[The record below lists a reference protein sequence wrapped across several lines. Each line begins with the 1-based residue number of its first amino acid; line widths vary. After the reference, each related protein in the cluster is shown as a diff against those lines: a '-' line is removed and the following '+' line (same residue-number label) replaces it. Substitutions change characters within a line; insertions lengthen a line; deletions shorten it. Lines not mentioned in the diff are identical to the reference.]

1 MIRRDKSST
10 KVRVVYDA
18 SCSQGI
24 SPSLNQ
30 CLHIGPSFGQ
40 CILDILIRFR
50 MHKVALVGDMEKAF
64 LMVSITERDRDAL
77 RFLWF
82 NDVSVATPTLI
93 KYKFTR
99 VVFGS
104 Y

>member
-1 MIRRDKSST
+1 
-10 KVRVVYDA
+10 
-18 SCSQGI
+18 
-24 SPSLNQ
+24 
-30 CLHIGPSFGQ
+30 
-40 CILDILIRFR
+40 
-50 MHKVALVGDMEKAF
+50 MHKVALVGDVEKAF